1 MATMP
6 TPNLAPNAKSG
17 SFVNRSLFISMILL
31 TIVLFPPLAG
41 RQPWHETFSAYF
53 ISIVLEAVPYILIGS
68 LIAGIIELFMPATL
82 LPRLTKRLGLL
93 GIPATA
99 IVAPAFPACEC
110 GVLAVARGLLR
121 KGLPLPHTIT
131 YLLAGP
137 ILNPTVLFTTWL
149 AFQDARYPILRGLGG
164 LFVAIIVGFVVWRIS
179 SKYILLPH
187 VEESLKHGDH
197 GHGHGHGHDHQHG
210 DGCAPNCAEPAVP
223 TLNLGAALK
232 NPQVVAAQPRR
243 RPMAVLGQLSSHV
256 LDHFLE
262 MAAFFLM
269 GVFIAA
275 AMKTYFGNAAF
286 DELAGYWLLAP
297 LAMMLTAFILS
308 LCAEADAFVAA
319 SFSQFDIAAQ
329 MAFLVFGPMFD
340 IKLFLMYRL
349 VFRTGFI
356 LAIAATL
363 VVLTLSYVLFLVPVI
378 DSTLLGLG
386 IGHLKP

>member
-1 MATMP
+1 
-6 TPNLAPNAKSG
+6 
-17 SFVNRSLFISMILL
+17 
-31 TIVLFPPLAG
+31 
-41 RQPWHETFSAYF
+41 
-53 ISIVLEAVPYILIGS
+53 
-68 LIAGIIELFMPATL
+68 
-82 LPRLTKRLGLL
+82 
-93 GIPATA
+93 
-99 IVAPAFPACEC
+99 
-110 GVLAVARGLLR
+110 
-121 KGLPLPHTIT
+121 
-131 YLLAGP
+131 
-137 ILNPTVLFTTWL
+137 
-149 AFQDARYPILRGLGG
+149 
-164 LFVAIIVGFVVWRIS
+164 
-179 SKYILLPH
+179 
-187 VEESLKHGDH
+187 
-197 GHGHGHGHDHQHG
+197 
-210 DGCAPNCAEPAVP
+210 
-223 TLNLGAALK
+223 
-232 NPQVVAAQPRR
+232 
-243 RPMAVLGQLSSHV
+243 
-256 LDHFLE
+256 